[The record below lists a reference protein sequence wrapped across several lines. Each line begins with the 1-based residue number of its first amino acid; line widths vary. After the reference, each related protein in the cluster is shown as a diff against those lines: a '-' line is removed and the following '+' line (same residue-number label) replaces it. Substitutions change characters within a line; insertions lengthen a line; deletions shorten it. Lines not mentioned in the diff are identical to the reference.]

1 MNVEN
6 WLRTVVSGC
15 WRGSCGRG
23 FAVYIR
29 IHYKVSYK
37 CRKTNQQKMKINMN
51 STRNLI
57 ANHKNKNNEDII
69 KQTKHLVMLAML
81 SEFCF
86 FQCLNTY

>member
-1 MNVEN
+1 LKIGCVLLSRDVGGAAVAEALPSTSAFTTRFHTNVGKQIN
-6 WLRTVVSGC
+6 
-15 WRGSCGRG
+15 
-23 FAVYIR
+23 
-29 IHYKVSYK
+29 K
-37 CRKTNQQKMKINMN
+37 KMKINMN

-69 KQTKHLVMLAML
+69 KQTKHLVMLVML